1 VQVPWSGK
9 YVSIQERDEACPD
22 SSHVRCVRVCVYG
35 IYVSDPAAIIPCM
48 HATLGL
54 YVAYSYCSLG
64 CDVVLSG
71 GGWADGACKVTG
83 GTRK

>member
-1 VQVPWSGK
+1 VFAV
-9 YVSIQERDEACPD
+9 C
-22 SSHVRCVRVCVYG
+22 VCVYG

-54 YVAYSYCSLG
+54 YVAYSFCSLG

-71 GGWADGACKVTG
+71 GGQTAPVKLRAERGSENSLF
-83 GTRK
+83 